1 MGNLTIQKGNIYSA
15 TLTLTVKATGL
26 PYDLTGIT
34 VYFTA
39 KKKNDN
45 TDDDTLAVISE
56 KITVHTD
63 PTNGITTLVLDTT
76 QTDVALGCYKC
87 DLRLHKAGV
96 LQTNTTIFYADVV
109 PIVTKENS

>member
-15 TLTLTVKATGL
+15 TLTFTSGGL

-45 TDDDTLAVISE
+45 LSDDSQAIIEE

-63 PTNGITTLVLDTT
+63 PTNGITTLELSTT

-87 DLRLHKAGV
+87 DLRLYKLGV
-96 LQTNTTIFYADVV
+96 LQINTTTFYCDVV
-109 PIVTKENS
+109 DIVTKENT